1 MRDVLALSLVLVAGL
16 ATSALGDGTP
26 AKADT
31 QGEAAGVSG
40 GTQRKS
46 MLSRRPAPKQD
57 DKHDNK
63 HDDKP
68 SAQHDAKASTPTHA
82 DAAVAAPHA
91 DEHTD
96 PKSAAPAK
104 VAAAHATATATEHAS
119 EPPTAAQ
126 ALAWL
131 QEGNARWVKGE
142 AQNPS
147 SDAAQRELAAGG
159 QHPFVS
165 VLSCADSRVPLERLF
180 DRGVGEIFAV
190 RVAGNVAG
198 ESEVGT
204 LEYGTQ
210 HLHTPLLVVMGHT
223 KCGAVAA
230 AASGAQVH
238 GKVASLL
245 AHVAPAVDRAKALHP
260 QASGDELV
268 ALSVQENV
276 WQTISTLLRESSG
289 VRELV
294 ESGKLTIVGAVYDI
308 ASGEVRFIGSHPW
321 QRELLAASNAMHTQQ
336 VAAAGAAHDS
346 VPAGKTAAH
355 VAAPVASAD
364 VDTHADDDAHAD
376 AHASHDEKKDDH

>member
-16 ATSALGDGTP
+16 ATSALGDGTV
-26 AKADT
+26 AKVDT
-31 QGEAAGVSG
+31 QGEAAGASG

-46 MLSRRPAPKQD
+46 MLSRRPAPKHD
-57 DKHDNK
+57 DKHDA
-63 HDDKP
+63 KP
-68 SAQHDAKASTPTHA
+68 SAKHDAHDAKASTPAHA
-82 DAAVAAPHA
+82 DAAGAAPHA
-91 DEHTD
+91 EEHSETKDAASATVD
-96 PKSAAPAK
+96 PAHGAATP
-104 VAAAHATATATEHAS
+104 TEHAS

-142 AQNPS
+142 TQNPS

-198 ESEVGT
+198 DSEVGT

-245 AHVAPAVDRAKALHP
+245 AHVAPAVDRAKALNP

-308 ASGEVRFIGSHPW
+308 ASGEVRLIGSHPW
-321 QRELLAASNAMHTQQ
+321 QRELLAASKAMHSQQ
-336 VAAAGAAHDS
+336 VATAGEAQGHAAKATEHAAAPSAHADAAAH
-346 VPAGKTAAH
+346 
-355 VAAPVASAD
+355 AD
-364 VDTHADDDAHAD
+364 GHDDAHAD
-376 AHASHDEKKDDH
+376 AHASHDEKKEDH